1 MSKSPLEGI
10 ILPTNNDTEKK
21 SVTSVKKRTTRTTK
35 RRNPNKRPSPRSY
48 RLSYKE
54 LDMLKDKTDEVS
66 QDIGRSIKITDTIIL
81 RALIRLSDKISSE
94 EILEEIKKIRIE
106 I

>member
-21 SVTSVKKRTTRTTK
+21 SVTSVKKRTTK
-35 RRNPNKRPSPRSY
+35 RRNPNKIPSPRSY